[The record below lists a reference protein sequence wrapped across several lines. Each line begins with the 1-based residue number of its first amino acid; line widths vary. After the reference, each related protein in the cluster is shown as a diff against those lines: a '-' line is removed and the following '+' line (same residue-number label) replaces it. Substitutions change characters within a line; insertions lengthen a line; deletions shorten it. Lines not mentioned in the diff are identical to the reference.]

1 MSPRVNQLVRFFLW
15 ILLTVLVLLA
25 TTVTVLRVTL
35 PQLNRIQPEIV
46 AWINQG
52 TGFDVSISDVRGFWR
67 NTHPSISLQ
76 GVVVG
81 LPKNEQSKF
90 EVANLE
96 LEFDLVQTVIQRQP
110 VIADMS
116 INGMIL
122 DIRTVDLLKA
132 TSNKSELK
140 PPAGNEPAK
149 NAEDI
154 INRLDNILLRQLDRF
169 SVVESTIFYQAISG
183 EPRELDITNLQWRN
197 ENARHLAQGTVSIA
211 DANLDSLEVRA
222 DFIDNGSLSDV
233 TGSFYVTLDKMSVS
247 PWLTDET
254 AKKTGI
260 TGGDTSLRA
269 WLTLDKSTAKEAYVE
284 VLPSELMWEKD
295 GVENQLVLESA
306 LLHLHPSKTGWQ
318 INAHEI
324 TARTNDTPW
333 PELDIA
339 LDWNRQNQWQVNLSQ
354 LEIDALKPLASLAPD
369 ATVTEWLDKLNPGGR
384 IEDIRIAQQGGPDS
398 LQYSASFQQMSLSQW
413 ALLPGFSHVSGSV
426 AGNLNKAKAT
436 VMVIDD
442 KFPYGDVFQAP
453 LNIKQGLVDI
463 HWENHGDKG
472 WSLWSDKVTAATAD
486 IQVLGAFR
494 LDFPKDSS
502 PFLSFYA
509 EADLYNAGETWRYL
523 PTLALG
529 QSLTDYLSAAIQ
541 AGRVN
546 TAKLLWYGQLSDFPY
561 NDNNGMFQAWVGLRD
576 AKFSFDTNWPP
587 LTNLQ
592 LDLLFQNEAMHID
605 SKAATLMGVKGK
617 RITGRI
623 PELRGDGHLEIE
635 AKAAGSGS
643 AVRDYMM
650 ATPLVGSVGAALTA
664 VQVSGQVDADFQLYI
679 PFSEDPTPSRAWGY
693 AELKDN
699 HVEIDAPPMTL
710 EKVSGKIAF
719 DNDLVNAKGL
729 SATLLDQ
736 PITLDFDGQNSGK
749 GYGVNIDAIG
759 DWTMAPL
766 EPYVGERFVSG
777 LKGHAPWSL
786 DVDLQL
792 NDVGFT
798 YQLDLNANLVTLASE
813 YPYPLK
819 KAFGEAGK
827 ARLQASGNQ
836 QAISARLQL
845 PSVKYQTE
853 IDITKETPVLKA
865 TNLVLGKGGF
875 KISPIVGHDFQ
886 VRSDRFS
893 FDEWS
898 ALAKQPPSTKKAL
911 LDDLN
916 TPTIPLPTR
925 VYIEAKE
932 LTLAG
937 IEWHDVDF
945 NARHKQGGWQ
955 FELDSQEAKGQANYS
970 DDNQLYVALKR
981 LHIYLPS
988 LNEASDKDEPIILQE
1003 DLSAPLVSEFDRDF
1017 FNSLPDSKLK
1027 IDDFWFQGYK
1037 VGKVDM
1043 DVSRQGN
1050 KLVWNKLNLSSGSN
1064 TINIDGDWMVAG
1076 EQSRSHV
1083 NLSVEGEN
1091 NSDLMERFGITSGI
1105 QRAPFELNSTLS
1117 WDGAPWSMRV
1127 DTVNGEIK
1135 TKLGKGVISDVSGA
1149 ARLLGLFS
1157 LDSIIRKMQLDFT
1170 DVFDKGMA
1178 FNSITGSGK
1187 IRDGIFV
1194 TNDIEMD
1201 AVAGEMKI
1209 KGLADLS
1216 AQTVDAEVNFT
1227 PDMTSGIPIITAFA
1241 VTPQTALVVLAVTTV
1256 ISPVVEV
1263 VTQVNYSVKGKLD
1276 SPVVSEISRSK
1287 GEYTLPDDLKKEKK

>member
-25 TTVTVLRVTL
+25 CAVTMLRVTL

-46 AWINQG
+46 SWINQG
-52 TGFDVSISDVRGFWR
+52 SGFNVSISDVRGFWR

-76 GVVVG
+76 GVAVS
-81 LPKNEQSKF
+81 LPKSEDSKL
-90 EVANLE
+90 EVNNLE
-96 LEFDLVQTVIQRQP
+96 LEFDLVQTIIQRQP

-122 DIRTVDLLKA
+122 DVRTVDLLHS
-132 TSNKSELK
+132 SNNQKSVD
-140 PPAGNEPAK
+140 PANVES
-149 NAEDI
+149 AENGEQI
-154 INRLDNILLRQLDRF
+154 LNRLDNLLLRQLDRF
-169 SVVESTIFYQAISG
+169 SVAQSTIFYKAISG
-183 EPRELDITNLQWRN
+183 DTRQLDIENLQWRN
-197 ENARHLAQGTVSIA
+197 ENDRHLAQGTVSIA

-222 DFIDNGSLSDV
+222 DFVDNGSLTDV
-233 TGSFYVTLDKMSVS
+233 TGEFYVTVDKMSVS
-247 PWLTDET
+247 PWLSDEISQ
-254 AKKTGI
+254 KTGI
-260 TGGDTSLRA
+260 TGGDASLRA
-269 WLTLDKSTAKEAYVE
+269 WLTLEQSKASDAYVE
-284 VLPSELMWEKD
+284 VLPSELAWQRD
-295 GVENQLVLESA
+295 GVNNQIVLESA
-306 LLHLHPSKTGWQ
+306 VLHVHPSEKGWQ
-318 INAHEI
+318 LNAHEI
-324 TARTNDTPW
+324 QARTNDTPW

-339 LDWNRQNQWQVNLSQ
+339 LDWNRENQWRMNASQ
-354 LEIDALKPLASLAPD
+354 LDINALKPLASLMPD
-369 ATVTEWLDKLNPGGR
+369 TTVKEWLDKLNPGGR
-384 IEDIRIAQQGGPDS
+384 IENIRATQQNGAES
-398 LQYSASFQQMSLSQW
+398 LLYSASFRQLSLSQW

-426 AGNLNKAKAT
+426 AGSVNKADAT
-436 VMVIDD
+436 VMVVDD

-453 LNIKQGLVDI
+453 LNIKQGLVNI
-463 HWENHGDKG
+463 HWENNGEKG
-472 WSLWSDKVTAATAD
+472 WSLWSDKVTAATSD

-541 AGRVN
+541 AGHVN
-546 TAKLLWYGQLSDFPY
+546 TSKLLWYGQLSDFPY
-561 NDNNGMFQAWVGLRD
+561 KKHNGMFQAWVGLRD

-587 LTNLQ
+587 LTDLQ

-605 SKAATLMGVKGK
+605 SKSATLMGVKGK

-635 AKAAGSGS
+635 ANATGSGS

-650 ATPLVGSVGAALTA
+650 STPLVGSVGAALTA
-664 VQVSGQVDADFQLYI
+664 VQVSGKVDADFQLYI
-679 PFSEDPTPSRAWGY
+679 PFSGDTTPSRAWG
-693 AELKDN
+693 AAKLKDN

-710 EKVSGKIAF
+710 EKVSGSIAF
-719 DNDLVNAKGL
+719 DNDVINAKGL
-729 SATLLDQ
+729 SATLLNQ
-736 PITLDFDGQNSGK
+736 PITLDFNGQNSGK
-749 GYGVNIDAIG
+749 GYGVDLDAIG
-759 DWTMAPL
+759 DWNMGPL
-766 EPYVGERFVSG
+766 EPYVGERYVSG
-777 LKGHAPWSL
+777 LKGHAPWNL
-786 DVDLQL
+786 EVDLQL

-798 YQLDLNANLVTLASE
+798 YQLDLNANLVTIASD

-819 KAFGEAGK
+819 KAFGESGK

-836 QAISARLQL
+836 QAITARLQL

-886 VRSDRFS
+886 IRSDRFNL
-893 FDEWS
+893 DEWS
-898 ALAKQPPSTKKAL
+898 ALTKQPASTKKAM

-925 VYIEAKE
+925 VNIEPKE
-932 LTLAG
+932 FMLGG

-945 NARHKQGGWQ
+945 NARYKQGGWQ

-970 DDNQLYVALKR
+970 DDNQLYVALQR
-981 LHIYLPS
+981 LHVYLPS
-988 LNEASDKDEPIILQE
+988 LAESASPDDSLILQD
-1003 DLSAPLVSEFDRDF
+1003 DLSAPLVSDFDRKL
-1017 FNSLPDSKLK
+1017 FNAIPDTKLDIK
-1027 IDDFWFQGYK
+1027 NFWFQGYK
-1037 VGKVDM
+1037 VGDVDM
-1043 DVSRQGN
+1043 DVARQGN

-1064 TINIDGDWMVAG
+1064 KVRIDGSWMVAG
-1076 EQSRSHV
+1076 QQNKTQV
-1083 NLSVEGEN
+1083 NLEVEGEN

-1105 QRAPFELNSTLS
+1105 QKAPFELNSKLT
-1117 WDGAPWSMRV
+1117 WDGAPWSMRI
-1127 DTVNGEIK
+1127 DTVNGDID

-1187 IRDGIFV
+1187 IRDGMFV

-1201 AVAGEMKI
+1201 AIAGDMKI
-1209 KGLADLS
+1209 KGLADLTS
-1216 AQTVDAEVNFT
+1216 QTVDAEVNFT

-1241 VTPQTALVVLAVTTV
+1241 VTPQTALIVLAVTTV

-1263 VTQVNYSVKGKLD
+1263 VTQVNYAVKGPLA
-1276 SPVVSEISRSK
+1276 SPEVSEISRTK
-1287 GEYTLPDDLKKEKK
+1287 GEYKLPDNLKKEQK